1 MLYCEKCMLLT
12 HGPRCVR
19 CEGSISYSM
28 PSALVQRTACAPSS
42 QLRVSME
49 TSSDTMNEE

>member
-19 CEGSISYSM
+19 CDGRKLREVHAGDFCF
-28 PSALVQRTACAPSS
+28 LV
-42 QLRVSME
+42 
-49 TSSDTMNEE
+49 